1 MMASELIQVILYFS
15 IGLCL
20 SPIAVWLAKSKDD
33 FVNFLIVL
41 WCAGFWLPLLVAL
54 PLTGIVVLIVRSGGY
69 VLNKIVA
76 FLDKLEEK
84 GKISK

>member
-20 SPIAVWLAKSKDD
+20 SPIAVWLVKSKDD
-33 FVNFLIVL
+33 FVNFFIVL
-41 WCAGFWLPLLVAL
+41 EVMGFWLPLLVAL